1 MSAIRNPATITSVGR
16 RMMTAGGDITY
27 TKAVL
32 YGQDISH
39 LTREQLE
46 SLTSIGNPLVTV
58 PLGISDKND
67 NGNGTTVILEAT
79 FQNSNLKADL
89 PYTAVGFFAK
99 RGDEA
104 EKLIAVGVATEGAYL
119 AATSPD
125 GVATDALDIKVAI
138 AIGDSANVTAM
149 IDPAGSV
156 TPAALH
162 NAITDV
168 KSEMKTGLD
177 TKADKSTVDSDVKSI
192 NDTLAT
198 KADKQTV
205 TDDLAK
211 KADKTDVDAQIGTVN
226 KSVSDLSD
234 TVKANKDDTDKVLAT
249 KADKATV
256 ESELSTK
263 ANQSDLDKTNAEV
276 AKKASTTDVNSQL
289 ATKADA
295 KDVTDALALKDD
307 TVDVDKKISN
317 VTNSVNSLSS
327 TVTSNKS
334 ATDTALGTKANAND
348 VANSFEE
355 VRNRVKKLEGQQE
368 LTAPDFN
375 TLTSTG
381 IYMIENPT
389 NGKNSPSNGNWGT
402 LVVSRGTT
410 GSDSRILQEYY
421 PDSGDLPY
429 FRMSGPGGVWRDW
442 KQLSDQSEINSLR
455 DAVNTKADKT
465 DVAKDIDTVNKSIS
479 SMSATI
485 TANQKATDTALDTKA
500 DKTTVNQELATKAN
514 SVDVT
519 AALDKK
525 DDTSDVD
532 AKIKVVT
539 DLTNTK
545 ANTVDVDSKIK
556 TVTDLANTK
565 ANSADVYTKTE
576 TDNQINKFD
585 LSKVKFRKQYIN
597 SDGQAADKTWSATKN
612 KDGTYTIDLWQDD
625 WTASKLTG
633 VLVQLPNKADTST
646 VNAQIADAKNA
657 IKSNTDKLQS
667 AINTKAN
674 ASDVYT
680 KKQVDDAFS
689 SRDATI
695 ATKADKATVDA
706 EIAKIDFTPYA
717 KSADVDSKLKGYTDT
732 ADLTKLLAGKAD
744 SDFSYSKAELDKK
757 LLDLTT
763 TTGGKVDASQVAT
776 MIENKADKSDVT
788 KQIGTVTDLVNT
800 KANSTDVTAALD
812 KKDDIT
818 DVDAKIKKVT
828 DLANK
833 AQSTADSKVESNW
846 AIDNSNGKFVAANV
860 PAVGTATQS
869 FTQTGLDL
877 LNTLAT
883 KSQVADAKNTANQ
896 AIDDYNKR
904 PVIRGSDGDDL
915 LAYKTNQL
923 RLYVNVKNCKN
934 LPPASNTQRF
944 TVEYVFENP
953 NGDGIAIF
961 RSPASEVW
969 LNGNNGGSYGYWLRL
984 ANAGDINNLQN
995 AINTKANSSDVYSKS
1010 EVDSKTTA
1018 TIMNGYDIPSKT
1030 KQTISAS
1037 VNARWFVAP
1046 SVIDIVADQI
1056 NQLKGR
1062 RTIDTPDFN
1071 SLTDG
1076 GSYYITNPYGGKN
1089 APTGSWGNLFV
1100 SNGNGH
1106 RISQLYFPDD
1116 GSAPFMRELDESTW
1130 HNWIQLS
1137 TKQDVNN
1144 ATNLAN
1150 AASNK
1155 VDTVL
1160 ANSYV
1165 RKHGMN
1171 ANGDCVEI
1179 KHTGI
1184 KQANGGYAFD
1194 MWSDDWTASKLQDVI
1209 KNQLPSKANTADVN
1223 NALNGKANT
1232 GDMTALQNKVNV
1244 NTPLFREISADSTWE
1259 DIFGVTNPNNVLTSL
1274 RINPGGSGQL
1284 VNDFAA
1290 GIGFGGN
1297 DTKAVITVDYGSHVA
1312 RFTAGN
1318 GTSPGWS
1325 EDVAWKS
1332 DINNTN
1338 ANVTKAQSTA
1348 DSANTNA
1355 NGRLPIAGGNM
1366 NTKAVIQWNGGS
1378 IDDKTGN
1385 LGGMNWSGGTDWAE
1399 IYGDQDNNDN
1409 LDLAFDLGDDGSNHF
1424 SFRRNGT
1431 ETSAITSDGHYTGT
1445 VDWGH
1450 VNGRPDV
1457 ATKADVNSTNAT
1469 IATLSQTVQSLKDTL
1484 DSATATIKSLQST
1497 VTSLQDTVNTQ
1508 ATTIT
1513 GLQTQVNN
1521 QAQDIAYIKAN
1532 YIEGKRFSKADESQ
1546 ATAWEKK
1553 NSQRIAFITD
1563 N

>member
-99 RGDEA
+99 RGDDA

-205 TDDLAK
+205 TDDLVK

-500 DKTTVNQELATKAN
+500 DKATVNSDIKTINDTMATKASQSDLDKTN
-514 SVDVT
+514 ATVATKADKTTVDGDVKT
-519 AALDKK
+519 LQASIDTKADKTALD
-525 DDTSDVD
+525 DY
-532 AKIKVVT
+532 AK
-539 DLTNTK
+539 
-545 ANTVDVDSKIK
+545 
-556 TVTDLANTK
+556 
-565 ANSADVYTKTE
+565 SADV
-576 TDNQINKFD
+576 
-585 LSKVKFRKQYIN
+585 
-597 SDGQAADKTWSATKN
+597 
-612 KDGTYTIDLWQDD
+612 
-625 WTASKLTG
+625 
-633 VLVQLPNKADTST
+633 
-646 VNAQIADAKNA
+646 
-657 IKSNTDKLQS
+657 
-667 AINTKAN
+667 
-674 ASDVYT
+674 ASDVKT
-680 KKQVDDAFS
+680 LTDS
-689 SRDATI
+689 I
-695 ATKADKATVDA
+695 ATKADAKTVNDA
-706 EIAKIDFTPYA
+706 ISKIDFTPYA

-833 AQSTADSKVESNW
+833 AQSTADSKVKSNW

-860 PAVGTATQS
+860 PANGTATQS

-904 PVIRGSDGDDL
+904 PVIRGNDGDDL

-923 RLYVNVKNCKN
+923 RLYVDVKNCKN

-944 TVEYVFENP
+944 TVEYIFENP
-953 NGDGIAIF
+953 NGDGVAIF

-969 LNGNNGGSYGYWLRL
+969 LNGNNGGNYNNWLRL
-984 ANAGDINNLQN
+984 ANAGDITNLQN
-995 AINTKANSSDVYSKS
+995 AINAKANSSDVYSKS
-1010 EVDSKTTA
+1010 DVDYRTHG
-1018 TIMNGYDIPSKT
+1018 TIVTDYDIASLTPT
-1030 KQTISAS
+1030 KE
-1037 VNARWFVAP
+1037 NNNYRNRWLVDQNVLPKFAE
-1046 SVIDIVADQI
+1046 QI

-1062 RTIDTPDFN
+1062 QNVDAPDFN
-1071 SLTDG
+1071 NLTDTG
-1076 GSYYITNPYGGKN
+1076 VYYVSDSKYKGMTNGPNNNWGVLVVLNGSNN
-1089 APTGSWGNLFV
+1089 
-1100 SNGNGH
+1100 
-1106 RISQLYFPDD
+1106 RISQVYYPDTD
-1116 GSAPFMRELDESTW
+1116 VPPWMRVKNDTW
-1130 HNWIQLS
+1130 HNWIQLG
-1137 TKQDVNN
+1137 TNGDIQT
-1144 ATNLAN
+1144 AANLAN

-1160 ANSYV
+1160 ANSYF
-1165 RKHGMN
+1165 RKQGMD
-1171 ANGDCVEI
+1171 ANGNCVEI
-1179 KHTGI
+1179 RGNAI
-1184 KQANGGYAFD
+1184 KQSNGGYAFD
-1194 MWSDDWTASKLQDVI
+1194 IWPNDWTAPKLKDVLG
-1209 KNQLPSKANTADVN
+1209 QLPSKANTTDVN

-1232 GDMTALQNKVNV
+1232 SDVTALQQTIK
-1244 NTPLFREISADSTWE
+1244 TL
-1259 DIFGVTNPNNVLTSL
+1259 
-1274 RINPGGSGQL
+1274 
-1284 VNDFAA
+1284 
-1290 GIGFGGN
+1290 N
-1297 DTKAVITVDYGSHVA
+1297 DTLS
-1312 RFTAGN
+1312 
-1318 GTSPGWS
+1318 
-1325 EDVAWKS
+1325 
-1332 DINNTN
+1332 
-1338 ANVTKAQSTA
+1338 
-1348 DSANTNA
+1348 SANT
-1355 NGRLPIAGGNM
+1355 
-1366 NTKAVIQWNGGS
+1366 
-1378 IDDKTGN
+1378 
-1385 LGGMNWSGGTDWAE
+1385 
-1399 IYGDQDNNDN
+1399 
-1409 LDLAFDLGDDGSNHF
+1409 
-1424 SFRRNGT
+1424 
-1431 ETSAITSDGHYTGT
+1431 
-1445 VDWGH
+1445 
-1450 VNGRPDV
+1450 
-1457 ATKADVNSTNAT
+1457 
-1469 IATLSQTVQSLKDTL
+1469 
-1484 DSATATIKSLQST
+1484 TIKT
-1497 VTSLQDTVNTQ
+1497 LQDTITKQ
-1508 ATTIT
+1508 ATQIT

-1532 YIEGKRFSKADESQ
+1532 YIEGKRFAKSDEAS
-1546 ATAWEKK
+1546 ATAWEKD
-1553 NSQRIAFITD
+1553 NPQRIAFIED
-1563 N
+1563 K

>member
-67 NGNGTTVILEAT
+67 NDNGTTVILEAT

-99 RGDEA
+99 RGDDA

-162 NAITDV
+162 NVITDV

-192 NDTLAT
+192 NDTLAA

-205 TDDLAK
+205 TDDLVK

-234 TVKANKDDTDKVLAT
+234 TVKANKDDADKTLAT

-256 ESELSTK
+256 ESDLATK

-276 AKKASTTDVNSQL
+276 AKKANSDDVKAQIDGVSKSISDVSDTVKANQDATDQ
-289 ATKADA
+289 
-295 KDVTDALALKDD
+295 ALA
-307 TVDVDKKISN
+307 
-317 VTNSVNSLSS
+317 
-327 TVTSNKS
+327 
-334 ATDTALGTKANAND
+334 
-348 VANSFEE
+348 
-355 VRNRVKKLEGQQE
+355 
-368 LTAPDFN
+368 
-375 TLTSTG
+375 
-381 IYMIENPT
+381 
-389 NGKNSPSNGNWGT
+389 
-402 LVVSRGTT
+402 
-410 GSDSRILQEYY
+410 
-421 PDSGDLPY
+421 
-429 FRMSGPGGVWRDW
+429 
-442 KQLSDQSEINSLR
+442 
-455 DAVNTKADKT
+455 TKADKT

-514 SVDVT
+514 STDVDDKLAAKADSADVT
-519 AALDKK
+519 KQ
-525 DDTSDVD
+525 
-532 AKIKVVT
+532 
-539 DLTNTK
+539 
-545 ANTVDVDSKIK
+545 IK
-556 TVTDLANTK
+556 TITDLANTK
-565 ANSADVYTKTE
+565 ADQTALDATNATMATKANSTDVYTKTD
-576 TDNQINKFD
+576 TDKLLDAKADKAAVEQSLSTKANSADVDKKLDKKADKSSIDAKINAIDF
-585 LSKVKFRKQYIN
+585 SKIKFRKQRVN
-597 SDGQAADKTWSATKN
+597 SDGQAADTTWSATKN
-612 KDGTYTIDLWQDD
+612 SDGSYTIDIYQDD
-625 WTASKLTG
+625 WTAYKVASLLQAITT
-633 VLVQLPNKADTST
+633 KADQSSLDATNKT
-646 VNAQIADAKNA
+646 VA
-657 IKSNTDKLQS
+657 
-667 AINTKAN
+667 TKAN
-674 ASDVYT
+674 SSDVYT

-695 ATKADKATVDA
+695 ATKADKAMVDT
-706 EIAKIDFTPYA
+706 EISKIDFTPYA
-717 KSADVDSKLKGYTDT
+717 KTADVDSKLQGYTNT
-732 ADLTKLLAGKAD
+732 ADLTKLLDVKANAVDVYSKTELDKKLLDLSTDTDGKVNADQVSSMIANKVDKSDLASDLKSINDSIATKAD
-744 SDFSYSKAELDKK
+744 KTTVESDLATKADQSSLDETNAEVAKKADKADVTKQIKTVTDLANSKADATYSYSKAELDKK
-757 LLDLTT
+757 FLQLSTD
-763 TTGGKVDASQVAT
+763 TGGKVDASQVAT

-800 KANSTDVTAALD
+800 KANSTDVDAALD

-833 AQSTADSKVESNW
+833 AQSTADSKVKSNW

-860 PAVGTATQS
+860 PADGTATQS

-904 PVIRGSDGDDL
+904 PVIRGNDGDDL

-923 RLYVNVKNCKN
+923 RLYVDVKNCKN
-934 LPPASNTQRF
+934 LPPASNTQWF
-944 TVEYVFENP
+944 TVEYIFENP
-953 NGDGIAIF
+953 NGDGVAIF

-969 LNGNNGGSYGYWLRL
+969 LNGNNGGNYNNWLRL

-995 AINTKANSSDVYSKS
+995 AINTKANAGDVS
-1010 EVDSKTTA
+1010 
-1018 TIMNGYDIPSKT
+1018 
-1030 KQTISAS
+1030 
-1037 VNARWFVAP
+1037 
-1046 SVIDIVADQI
+1046 
-1056 NQLKGR
+1056 
-1062 RTIDTPDFN
+1062 
-1071 SLTDG
+1071 
-1076 GSYYITNPYGGKN
+1076 
-1089 APTGSWGNLFV
+1089 
-1100 SNGNGH
+1100 
-1106 RISQLYFPDD
+1106 
-1116 GSAPFMRELDESTW
+1116 
-1130 HNWIQLS
+1130 
-1137 TKQDVNN
+1137 
-1144 ATNLAN
+1144 
-1150 AASNK
+1150 
-1155 VDTVL
+1155 
-1160 ANSYV
+1160 
-1165 RKHGMN
+1165 
-1171 ANGDCVEI
+1171 
-1179 KHTGI
+1179 
-1184 KQANGGYAFD
+1184 
-1194 MWSDDWTASKLQDVI
+1194 
-1209 KNQLPSKANTADVN
+1209 
-1223 NALNGKANT
+1223 
-1232 GDMTALQNKVNV
+1232 ALQNKVNV

-1297 DTKAVITVDYGSHVA
+1297 DTKAVISVDYGSHVA

-1332 DINNTN
+1332 DIDRL
-1338 ANVTKAQSTA
+1338 QSII
-1348 DSANTNA
+1348 NQQN
-1355 NGRLPIAGGNM
+1355 
-1366 NTKAVIQWNGGS
+1366 Q
-1378 IDDKTGN
+1378 
-1385 LGGMNWSGGTDWAE
+1385 
-1399 IYGDQDNNDN
+1399 
-1409 LDLAFDLGDDGSNHF
+1409 
-1424 SFRRNGT
+1424 
-1431 ETSAITSDGHYTGT
+1431 
-1445 VDWGH
+1445 
-1450 VNGRPDV
+1450 
-1457 ATKADVNSTNAT
+1457 T
-1469 IATLSQTVQSLKDTL
+1469 IQSL
-1484 DSATATIKSLQST
+1484 
-1497 VTSLQDTVNTQ
+1497 TSRL
-1508 ATTIT
+1508 
-1513 GLQTQVNN
+1513 NN
-1521 QAQDIAYIKAN
+1521 AENEINYIKAN
-1532 YIEGKRFSKADESQ
+1532 YVEGRTFPASQ
-1546 ATAWEKK
+1546 EAQANSWE
-1553 NSQRIAFITD
+1553 NENPQRIAFIEK
-1563 N
+1563 